1 MSIPPLHQQLMMEMG
16 CGSPQIFGRFQ
27 AFVSVYLHGRADDK
41 QGTEKGGGRL
51 SKLINTLR
59 KVIRVCVEGKK

>member
-1 MSIPPLHQQLMMEMG
+1 MVLHK
-16 CGSPQIFGRFQ
+16 IFRRFQ

-41 QGTEKGGGRL
+41 QRTEKGGGQL

-59 KVIRVCVEGKK
+59 RVIRVCVEREK